1 MQSDLFK
8 VFAIERQCSTWAGYG
23 HTPYTTASS
32 DTRLPSSQR
41 LSKGLVRQTVST
53 RPSTPARINHV
64 RILAAHHAPVVDL
77 TNGSSTVIPHRQI
90 RDNSTFVSFLS
101 CEMPK
106 DIVSPYSS
114 SRERSDPFSMQFDYQ
129 PEKTNHMVSDVALYA
144 QSCTLPIWTSSL
156 SVFLSGRSSLTDRKS
171 ESNRRESEQPWAE
184 YAPVEAKQPS
194 LWSHSIPSENYTDG
208 MQNTR
213 VCSGIKI
220 LPRREDAEDVPC
232 LLQSVLILTCLWK
245 IRGIRELSRGL
256 IFSGFPFVG
265 LVPSFP
271 SPSVRPSID
280 KRGSLYNTNISSSPI
295 SNITRYDSMD
305 LNSLTQG
312 VKGLLWGN
320 NGDQSSSVT
329 ASLSTQTSVEVSNTF
344 EVKSPSA
351 ESTSSSSNTTASNED
366 GTAKPKRNRQ
376 RRPSEKKKEAG
387 KVQNA
392 ESSTSSP
399 SDPNSATPSTTTSNE
414 TNNAE
419 PNNVRK
425 QLLAQLEYYFSD
437 ENLARDKFLEKEFE
451 KDENGQGYIPV
462 ELLATFQR
470 VKRFTATIDDIK
482 AAIRES
488 TFLKLN
494 KSGDKVRRI
503 NPYIYPLSEEQRE
516 RRTIYIC
523 YLPKHSTQES
533 VRGIFGICGTIKR
546 VDIPVDKKSG
556 EIKGIAFV
564 EFESRKQ
571 ARRAIAYF
579 SDRNNDFFKL
589 GMRVRQYTN
598 KSGSQLTSPET
609 TPNHSSPAAT
619 SPQHR
624 YLQQQY
630 QQNTSSQTPSN
641 ALQGLAIQDLSS
653 IIGHQDE
660 PSPRR
665 EPTRMSPP
673 HTPTHPSNSQPQN
686 GAQPDATNS
695 IYETVPT
702 FNYYQDK
709 RGERKKRGASKP
721 EEAQTIVTER
731 PRLNLRPR
739 AGTTGSEP
747 KEGVQPIRQPKGP
760 DGTRGFPMGRG
771 KPVGHICEGSNECSG
786 GFGQATGG
794 HKKLADRGMMHR
806 GLLFLLGVLFVIGYD
821 ATSSDPPLFSGVLSL
836 SSSTNNRI
844 TSDNS
849 SSSLISPNREWKLEV
864 TTTDGP
870 RVVHYSSPN
879 YARWTLNQTYQSKLS
894 PSYYISIKSGNFVFG
909 NSTIPLWSQSPSV
922 QSVMKTSLTLGDDGV
937 LHLYSGSSSPF
948 WNSTMMFSVEPFV
961 NGTTPPW
968 STDGGYVLVNKSNPG
983 TYASDVIVL
992 SDYYIAFF
1000 KPPGYGVANIF
1011 LSYSDGTYNHLP
1023 LPYPSPNITS
1033 AIILSASSIL
1043 YVEGTNAGPT
1053 VDRSQNSTLCWS
1065 LQGDT
1070 NTMCQI
1076 VGGANFAANFTLP
1089 TDLASSNIT
1098 VQVYWK
1104 QYPKVTFTTYVA
1116 YVSPWNGLDILREG
1130 ASVSQIFGTMEG
1142 IVDLRLK
1149 SKDSLDYTSKNGI
1162 SLHAAVISNNT
1173 NATEGKLN
1181 DAKFT
1186 IPRSIIDE
1194 LDAINI
1200 TSRKTFLFSR
1210 IPFNPFTIDANW
1222 TVTYDVIGLSL
1233 YNNGTYSNVTD
1244 TLHPI
1249 SVTFYNAKPNTTC
1262 VYWEERE
1269 KGWSPRGCETLK
1281 EDAGVTCLCSHLTNF
1296 TLATM
1301 MNVADVEGEVKG
1313 EGLNRMALLGILGVI
1328 PVILLVL
1335 IVVFFIKR
1343 HQKKS
1348 YTPMELNSSSTDI
1361 EIVREIGRG
1370 TRCTVYEA
1378 KRAGT
1383 TVVVVKKANDPQA
1396 SESLSSEANR
1406 LKCMRKTLDGD
1417 TIQNIMRDI
1426 AAGLNY
1432 LHENE
1437 IVHGRL
1443 CPRKVY
1449 LTSSLHGKISAYG
1462 SDENARITAD
1472 MEGYIAPEMK
1482 TDPKPTI
1489 EGDIYAYGVL
1499 FDRLKKRR
1507 KDTGEEPDVWMDII
1521 GACTMQRKEKRWRM
1535 MQVGVKL
1542 GGGRL
1547 QGKIY
1552 NETDEN
1558 IYNG

>member
-1 MQSDLFK
+1 M
-8 VFAIERQCSTWAGYG
+8 AI
-23 HTPYTTASS
+23 
-32 DTRLPSSQR
+32 
-41 LSKGLVRQTVST
+41 
-53 RPSTPARINHV
+53 
-64 RILAAHHAPVVDL
+64 
-77 TNGSSTVIPHRQI
+77 
-90 RDNSTFVSFLS
+90 
-101 CEMPK
+101 
-106 DIVSPYSS
+106 
-114 SRERSDPFSMQFDYQ
+114 
-129 PEKTNHMVSDVALYA
+129 
-144 QSCTLPIWTSSL
+144 
-156 SVFLSGRSSLTDRKS
+156 
-171 ESNRRESEQPWAE
+171 
-184 YAPVEAKQPS
+184 
-194 LWSHSIPSENYTDG
+194 
-208 MQNTR
+208 
-213 VCSGIKI
+213 
-220 LPRREDAEDVPC
+220 EDAEDVPC

-673 HTPTHPSNSQPQN
+673 HTPTHASNSQPQN

-771 KPVGHICEGSNECSG
+771 KPVGH
-786 GFGQATGG
+786 FG
-794 HKKLADRGMMHR
+794 HEKLADREMMHR
-806 GLLFLLGVLFVIGYD
+806 GFLFFLLGVLSVFGYD
-821 ATSSDPPLFSGVLSL
+821 TPLNSLDPPYFSGYKFLN
-836 SSSTNNRI
+836 SSTNYNI
-844 TSDNS
+844 TSDVNS
-849 SSSLISPNREWKLEV
+849 LPLVSTNGKWKLEV
-864 TTTDGP
+864 TTTGP
-870 RVVHYSSPN
+870 RIVHYLNPN
-879 YARWTLNQTYQSKLS
+879 YARWALNQTYQNRPS
-894 PSYYISIKSGNFVFG
+894 PQGSYYISIKSGNFVFR
-909 NSTIPLWSQSPSV
+909 NSTASLWHPTI
-922 QSVMKTSLTLGDDGV
+922 KPEPTANALLFLADDGV
-937 LHLYSGSSSPF
+937 LHLYSLSSPSPI
-948 WNSTMMFSVEPFV
+948 WNSTMIFSVKPYV
-961 NGTTPPW
+961 NNTAPPW
-968 STDGGYVLVNKSNPG
+968 STDGGYLLIENSSPGNYGPSITVLNDTN
-983 TYASDVIVL
+983 IIF
-992 SDYYIAFF
+992 YYS
-1000 KPPGYGVANIF
+1000 PGYGTADVYI
-1011 LSYSDGTYNHLP
+1011 LDPIGTYTHLS

-1033 AIILSASSIL
+1033 AIIPSASSIL
-1043 YVEGTNAGPT
+1043 YIEGTNAGPT
-1053 VDRSQNSTLCWS
+1053 VDQSRNSTLCWS
-1065 LQGDT
+1065 LQSDT
-1070 NTMCQI
+1070 NTTCQI

-1098 VQVYWK
+1098 VQVYWN
-1104 QYPKVTFTTYVA
+1104 QYPNVTFTTYVA
-1116 YVSPWNGLDILREG
+1116 YVSPWDGLDVLREG

-1142 IVDLRLK
+1142 VVDLGLK